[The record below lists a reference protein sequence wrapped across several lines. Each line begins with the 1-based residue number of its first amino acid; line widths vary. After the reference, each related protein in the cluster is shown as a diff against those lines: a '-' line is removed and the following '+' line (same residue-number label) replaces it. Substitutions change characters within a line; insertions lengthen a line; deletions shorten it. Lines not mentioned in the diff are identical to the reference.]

1 MPALLRD
8 AGCSA
13 LVKAVGYHAG
23 QKQLPERLIL
33 LGKRCRDRELFRFFA
48 SDLQL
53 KVWQALERVGGVG
66 NACVTYVPRRRSAA
80 LQAGVDQGKELA
92 RALSSALELPFRC
105 VLRNFA
111 QAEQKKLDFADRAQN
126 AQAAITVARRADLGS
141 IQGKTVILVDDITT
155 AGATLAAG
163 CRVLLGAGAAR
174 VICCVVAHTQG
185 ENAPSGDDV

>member
-80 LQAGVDQGKELA
+80 LQAGVDQGKSW
-92 RALSSALELPFRC
+92 RVPCPRRWSCR
-105 VLRNFA
+105 FA
-111 QAEQKKLDFADRAQN
+111 A
-126 AQAAITVARRADLGS
+126 
-141 IQGKTVILVDDITT
+141 
-155 AGATLAAG
+155 
-163 CRVLLGAGAAR
+163 
-174 VICCVVAHTQG
+174 CCVISHKPNKRNWILPTVPKMHRRRLPWQG
-185 ENAPSGDDV
+185 VLISGAYRAKRWFWSMTSPRQALRSPQDAVCCWEQVRQE